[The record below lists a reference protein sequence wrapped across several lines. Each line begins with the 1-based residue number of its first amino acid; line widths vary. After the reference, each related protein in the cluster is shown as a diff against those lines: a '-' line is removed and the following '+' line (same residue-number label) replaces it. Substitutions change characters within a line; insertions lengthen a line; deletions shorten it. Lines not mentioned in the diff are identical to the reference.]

1 MLSGAIRYLLALRE
15 LILKPCWRSFTMSF
29 TPTYA
34 MDGVRQKMTDE
45 KPLPE
50 KSHPKKLLKGNREV
64 ITDFYVSER
73 VENEPD
79 DYAFK
84 VYVRLNAKNKT
95 LQNVSFQHSVFDGCY
110 FNNCVVDSCDF
121 TGCRFIGCNF
131 HRTAFPGCK
140 FEYAVFERCQIDD
153 DILEREAP
161 REENLKMRFARSLR
175 MNFQQVGDA
184 KAVNR
189 AISHEL
195 EATSSY
201 LKKSWASSEKYYRE
215 KYPGWKKLPQ
225 FAKWLEF
232 RVLDAIWGNGENT
245 LKLLRSIFVIHLI
258 ITVYDTYKFGNVWD
272 LKDYLESFVASPGVF
287 FGISDP
293 HPYPI
298 WFSSIIAA
306 TRLVGFAFLTAILV
320 KRFGRR

>member
-1 MLSGAIRYLLALRE
+1 MMDESPPSESARVEA
-15 LILKPCWRSFTMSF
+15 PMT
-29 TPTYA
+29 
-34 MDGVRQKMTDE
+34 DGVASIVHR
-45 KPLPE
+45 KPREALLP
-50 KSHPKKLLKGNREV
+50 GNREV
-64 ITDFYVSER
+64 ITDLYVSR
-73 VENEPD
+73 NVENEPK

-84 VYVRLNAKNKT
+84 VYVRLNAKKQT
-95 LQNVSFQHSVFDGCY
+95 LRKVSFQHSVFDACY
-110 FNNCVVDSCDF
+110 FNNCNFDSCDF
-121 TGCRFIGCNF
+121 TGCRFVGCNF
-131 HRTAFPGCK
+131 HQSSFSGCK

-175 MNFQQVGDA
+175 MNFQQIGDA
-184 KAVNR
+184 KAVNK

-201 LKKSWASSEKYYRE
+201 LKKSWTSKETYYRD
-215 KYPGWKKLPQ
+215 KYPGWKKVPQ
-225 FAKWLEF
+225 FIKWLEF

-245 LKLLRSIFVIHLI
+245 LKLLRAIIVVHLLI
-258 ITVYDTYKFGNVWD
+258 AFYDTYHFGNPWD
-272 LKDYLESFVASPGVF
+272 LTAYLASLAASPGVF
-287 FGISDP
+287 FGIATP